1 MILFDMQSILLL
13 YPIHSHET
21 STNII
26 ICIDNVNINNMC
38 PASVQQQHYHN
49 IIMMVQMKYHDIEQ
63 F

>member
-1 MILFDMQSILLL
+1 MF
-13 YPIHSHET
+13 
-21 STNII
+21 
-26 ICIDNVNINNMC
+26 DNVNINNMC